1 MIKGIISLAKFS
13 INGYIVHIPNHLM
26 NDAIRKSMQGE
37 RYEGH
42 ETFAVKRHIVEGD
55 RVLELGAG
63 VGYIAMQIANR
74 IGGENLLTVEANP
87 KMVPVVEKNLAANL
101 IEGVTVIN
109 AAVVPDSF
117 TADHVTFHMTAAF
130 WASSLNPA
138 LAKKWKSTKSIE
150 VPAVKIGELMQEH
163 KPSVVIMD
171 IEGGEQ
177 GLFETPWPDHVRLLV
192 IELHPQLYPDQ
203 VIKQIFDQ
211 MSATGLTYC
220 PVGSRGQVVVFKRLA
235 DTASA

>member
-1 MIKGIISLAKFS
+1 MIKGIISLAKFL
-13 INGYIVHIPNHLM
+13 INDYIVHLPDHLM
-26 NDAIRKSMQGE
+26 NDTIRKSMEGE

-42 ETFAVKRHIVEGD
+42 ETYAIKRHVVAED

-63 VGYIAMQIANR
+63 VGYISMQIASR
-74 IGGENLLTVEANP
+74 VGGENLLTVEANP
-87 KMVPVVEKNLAANL
+87 KMAPCVEKNLAANL

-117 TADHVTFHMTAAF
+117 TADHVSFHMTAAF
-130 WASSLNPA
+130 WASSLNPT
-138 LAKKWKSTKSIE
+138 LAKKWKSTKSID

-163 KPSVVIMD
+163 RPSVVIMD

-192 IELHPQLYPDQ
+192 IELHPPLYSDH

-211 MSATGLTYC
+211 MSASGLTYC
-220 PVGSRGQVVVFKRLA
+220 PVGSRGQVVVFKRLDDA
-235 DTASA
+235 T

>member
-1 MIKGIISLAKFS
+1 LARFL
-13 INGYIVHIPNHLM
+13 INDYIVHIPNHQM
-26 NDAIRKSMQGE
+26 NDAIRNSMEGG
-37 RYEGH
+37 RYEGY
-42 ETFAVKRHIVEGD
+42 ETVAVKQHIEVDD
-55 RVLELGAG
+55 RVLELGSG
-63 VGYIAMQIANR
+63 VGYIAMQVASR

-117 TADHVTFHMTAAF
+117 TGDHVTFHMTAAF
-130 WASSLNPA
+130 WASSIDPTMV
-138 LAKKWKSTKSIE
+138 KKWKSTKSID

-163 KPSVVIMD
+163 EPTVVIMD

-177 GLFETPWPDHVRLLV
+177 GLFDSPWPDHVRLLV
-192 IELHPQLYPDQ
+192 IELHPQVYPDT

-211 MSATGLTYC
+211 MSATGFTYC
-220 PVGSRGQVVVFKRLA
+220 PKGSRGKVVVFKRVE
-235 DTASA
+235 TTP

>member
-1 MIKGIISLAKFS
+1 MQ
-13 INGYIVHIPNHLM
+13 VPNHLM
-26 NDAIRKSMQGE
+26 NDAIRKSMEAG

-42 ETFAVKRHIVEGD
+42 ETVAVNRHIVAGD

-63 VGYIAMQIANR
+63 AGYISMQIASR

-87 KMVPVVEKNLAANL
+87 QMAPCVEKNLAANL

-117 TADHVTFHMTAAF
+117 AADHVSFHMTAAF
-130 WASSLNPA
+130 WASSINPA
-138 LAKKWKSTKSIE
+138 LAKKWKTTKSVD

-177 GLFETPWPDHVRLLV
+177 GLFETPWPDHVRLLI
-192 IELHPQLYPDQ
+192 IELHPKLYSDQ

-220 PVGSRGQVVVFKRLA
+220 PVGSNGQVVVFKRLDA
-235 DTASA
+235 TA